1 MPVFV
6 QYETVSAQDAITGG
20 TSVDSTDTVT
30 VGINYFPHE
39 QVVLKADYAMS
50 KDNSKA
56 SNVDETDTFSLSM
69 GFIF

>member
-6 QYETVSAQDAITGG
+6 QYESVAAQDKITDGAG
-20 TSVDSTDTVT
+20 KASTDTIT
-30 VGINYFPHE
+30 VGVNYFPHE

-56 SNVDETDTFSLSM
+56 SDVDETNVFSLSM